1 MKKGIVIPVL
11 LMVLAAMVLVACNR
25 QEQPPPARKEAAR
38 ARTPQ
43 PPAEP
48 EVPAHYETEPAKGNL
63 APTLPPGS
71 FTGRTREAYRAVG
84 EMPEL
89 IAQMPCYCHCDKGF
103 GHKSLQ
109 SCFVDDHAAHCDVC
123 VREAL
128 DAYRMRKEQGL
139 TGPQI
144 RERIVSEYSKL

>member
-1 MKKGIVIPVL
+1 MKKRIVIPVL
-11 LMVLAAMVLVACNR
+11 LTVLAAGALLACNR
-25 QEQPPPARKEAAR
+25 QEQQPPARKEAAR
-38 ARTPQ
+38 TRTPQ
-43 PPAEP
+43 SPAET
-48 EVPAHYETEPAKGNL
+48 EVPAHYKTEPAKGSL
-63 APTLPPGS
+63 APTLSPEM
-71 FTGRTREAYRAVG
+71 FEGRTREAYRAVG

-128 DAYRMRKEQGL
+128 AAYKMRKEQGL

-144 RERIVSEYSKL
+144 RERIVAEYSKL